1 VHRAATVLE
10 FLASCSDPVSFGQM
24 AAALGMPRS
33 SLHNICMA
41 LVDTGL
47 IERGVD
53 GRFQI
58 GLRVVELARARL
70 AKTELVGTFLETC
83 REVGGIGETL
93 VLGVLSGVDVVYV
106 AVINADRPLAVR
118 YQIGMRLPA
127 WSTGTGKAILSTLGD
142 ANVKQLITS
151 ANTESGARAAGPD
164 LENLLAEL
172 QATRQRGY
180 SVDDEETSKGMV
192 CIGVPIFEDNEE
204 QARSAIAF
212 SMVKASAKPFSTELT
227 SKLTVLAD
235 TISRRLGSG
244 PRLPQGASGTPVH
257 EDLLA
262 GDPPG
267 IRADQIQGGQ
277 GHIERSAVHLEKAGQ
292 PPVL

>member
-1 VHRAATVLE
+1 MTVPAVHRAAIVLD

-24 AAALGMPRS
+24 AAAMDMPRS
-33 SLHNICMA
+33 SLHNVCMA
-41 LVDTGL
+41 LLDTGL
-47 IERGVD
+47 IERGAD

-70 AKTELVGTFLETC
+70 SKTELVGTFLETC

-127 WSTGTGKAILSTLGD
+127 WSTATGKAILSTLGE
-142 ANVKQLITS
+142 ANVKQLLTTAS
-151 ANTESGARAAGPD
+151 SDSRAKVAGPD
-164 LENLLAEL
+164 LETLLAEL
-172 QATRQRGY
+172 AVTQKRGY
-180 SVDDEETSKGMV
+180 SIDDEETARGMV
-192 CIGVPIFEDNEE
+192 CIGVPIFEDNED

-212 SMVKASAKPFSTELT
+212 SMVKASAKPFSTDLT

-235 TISRRLGSG
+235 TISRRLGSA
-244 PRLPQGASGTPVH
+244 PR
-257 EDLLA
+257 
-262 GDPPG
+262 
-267 IRADQIQGGQ
+267 
-277 GHIERSAVHLEKAGQ
+277 
-292 PPVL
+292 